1 MTTLCD
7 FYGFHP
13 LTACRMLSYS
23 CRMMSYRMIWVQE
36 ELWRSSNQLL
46 TQSRDKSGH
55 KIMFR
60 QSPRKNTPQPLL
72 ACTSGFEDLCAGKFP
87 FISQDFPFSSLLHH
101 VLLLC
106 TSESATIVTLSN
118 YGWQYDLPLPNLL
131 N

>member
-1 MTTLCD
+1 MQDAVIQLQNDVIQT
-7 FYGFHP
+7 
-13 LTACRMLSYS
+13 
-23 CRMMSYRMIWVQE
+23 WVQE

-46 TQSRDKSGH
+46 TQSRDKLGH

-60 QSPRKNTPQPLL
+60 LSPRKNTPQPLL

-106 TSESATIVTLSN
+106 TSVMS
-118 YGWQYDLPLPNLL
+118 LPLLSH
-131 N
+131 